1 MNVLKKIVIPRTNI
15 TIGYILT
22 ELEEMAREEFHRLK
36 KVKEKKKRDSDERES
51 RNKKEK
57 PAHMTSNICEICK
70 MDKNYKES
78 ESDLSA
84 MTSTITL
91 KPETEMI
98 SEFQKTSIPSSSR
111 PLQSY
116 INFEN
121 KLKYLKDNINNIIV
135 QAKEFLNKT
144 INSFDT
150 NEFLT
155 MCQKAKLDLEQLL
168 APVDYPKLEN
178 KRLERKLEHLK
189 CHLRE
194 IIDIITEIKQE
205 EVLSTSVKD
214 FIHTC
219 GAVDD
224 KLNINIQAQELELR
238 SNRIRLIELKDI
250 LKGVEKIT
258 ETYKKQDLL
267 SPSVEFFIEACN
279 QMQLKLDQYS
289 DTNSND
295 NIKISNHSKESED
308 FKVDTRNFNACAI
321 CKSTGEYI
329 DKNLDTQGKP
339 DNFISNVN
347 DFVKSSKEV
356 EDCFKSKTPKE
367 LQDLHS
373 NLEEIIKI
381 IMKQKE
387 GEILSQSSEDSTKS
401 FNEIN
406 NVNCNQNKTLRNKE
420 ESLEPP
426 CTSACMMDVNLQEK
440 NLIEKQQTLREKT
453 LIDAPC
459 NLCNELTNLKEP
471 SNTSV
476 CTYCTHPSEN
486 VPTSS
491 KVTEIPSKS
500 QRKSDERAC
509 SLCKKPIKLN
519 TKSQVTETHDNVT
532 TSSESSN
539 CKYFKKEFKKKTKVK
554 RKLKTD
560 GSKWEQRKVT
570 TIKRKKQDS
579 KESSLSDNDDSDD
592 TCEDSFD
599 DDDVKQINICL
610 ITNNIEH
617 GFANFLR
624 LSQSEVLYKDTTIS
638 YPCVKY
644 CLSVDK
650 LICNTHILYSSSS
663 SCSSV
668 TEL

>member
-57 PAHMTSNICEICK
+57 PASNVCGICEIDKYCK
-70 MDKNYKES
+70 DS

-84 MTSTITL
+84 MSSTITL
-91 KPETEMI
+91 KPETGI
-98 SEFQKTSIPSSSR
+98 VSEFQKTSTPSSSR
-111 PLQSY
+111 PLQS
-116 INFEN
+116 NTHFEN
-121 KLKYLKDNINNIIV
+121 KLKFLKDNINNIIV
-135 QAKEFLNKT
+135 QVKEFLNKT

-168 APVDYPKLEN
+168 VPIDYPKLVDE
-178 KRLERKLEHLK
+178 RLERKLEHLK

-194 IIDIITEIKQE
+194 VTDIITEIKQE
-205 EVLSTSVKD
+205 EVLSTSG

-219 GAVDD
+219 GTLDDD
-224 KLNINIQAQELELR
+224 KVNVNIQAQESEQR

-258 ETYKKQDLL
+258 DIYKKQKLL

-279 QMQLKLDQYS
+279 QMQLKLDKYS

-295 NIKISNHSKESED
+295 NIKISNHFKESE
-308 FKVDTRNFNACAI
+308 DTRNFNACAI
-321 CKSTGEYI
+321 CRSNDEYI
-329 DKNLDTQGKP
+329 DKNLNTQGKP
-339 DNFISNVN
+339 DNFISSVN
-347 DFVKSSKEV
+347 HFVRSSKEV
-356 EDCFKSKTPKE
+356 EDYFKTKTPKE
-367 LQDLHS
+367 LQDLQL

-381 IMKQKE
+381 IIKQKE
-387 GEILSQSSEDSTKS
+387 GEILSQSLEDSTKS
-401 FNEIN
+401 FNEIKN
-406 NVNCNQNKTLRNKE
+406 LNCNQNKTLRNKY

-426 CTSACMMDVNLQEK
+426 CTSACTMDVNLQEK
-440 NLIEKQQTLREKT
+440 KLIEKQQSLTEKT

-459 NLCNELTNLKEP
+459 NSCKELTNLKEP

-476 CTYCTHPSEN
+476 CTYYTDPSEN
-486 VPTSS
+486 VCTSS
-491 KVTEIPSKS
+491 TEVPSTS
-500 QRKSDERAC
+500 SDERAC
-509 SLCKKPIKLN
+509 SLCKKPIKSY
-519 TKSQVTETHDNVT
+519 TKSQVPETHDNVT
-532 TSSESSN
+532 TSSEGSN
-539 CKYFKKEFKKKTKVK
+539 YKYFKKEFKKKTKVK

-560 GSKWEQRKVT
+560 GSVWEQRKVT

-579 KESSLSDNDDSDD
+579 KASSLSDNDDSDD

-617 GFANFLR
+617 GFANFLIH
-624 LSQSEVLYKDTTIS
+624 SQSEVLYKDTSIS

-650 LICNTHILYSSSS
+650 FICNTHIYSSSS

>member
-57 PAHMTSNICEICK
+57 PALMTSNICEICK
-70 MDKNYKES
+70 MDTNYKES

-84 MTSTITL
+84 ITSTITL
-91 KPETEMI
+91 KPETEMV

-121 KLKYLKDNINNIIV
+121 KLKCLKDNINNIIV

-168 APVDYPKLEN
+168 APVDYPKLEHE
-178 KRLERKLEHLK
+178 RLERKLEHLK
-189 CHLRE
+189 CHLRK
-194 IIDIITEIKQE
+194 IIDIITEIRQE

-224 KLNINIQAQELELR
+224 KLNNNIQAQELEQR

-258 ETYKKQDLL
+258 DTYKKQDLL
-267 SPSVEFFIEACN
+267 SPSVEFFIQACN

-295 NIKISNHSKESED
+295 NIKILNHSKESED

-321 CKSTGEYI
+321 CKSIGEYI

-356 EDCFKSKTPKE
+356 EDYFKTKTPKE
-367 LQDLHS
+367 LQDLQF

-381 IMKQKE
+381 IIKQKE
-387 GEILSQSSEDSTKS
+387 GEILSQSPEDSTKS
-401 FNEIN
+401 FNEFN
-406 NVNCNQNKTLRNKE
+406 NVNCNQNKTLRNKD
-420 ESLEPP
+420 ESLELP

-440 NLIEKQQTLREKT
+440 KLIEKQQTLREKT

-486 VPTSS
+486 APTSS
-491 KVTEIPSKS
+491 KVTEIPNKS
-500 QRKSDERAC
+500 SDERAC

-539 CKYFKKEFKKKTKVK
+539 CEYFKKEFKKKTKVK

-560 GSKWEQRKVT
+560 GS
-570 TIKRKKQDS
+570 I
-579 KESSLSDNDDSDD
+579 
-592 TCEDSFD
+592 
-599 DDDVKQINICL
+599 
-610 ITNNIEH
+610 
-617 GFANFLR
+617 
-624 LSQSEVLYKDTTIS
+624 
-638 YPCVKY
+638 
-644 CLSVDK
+644 
-650 LICNTHILYSSSS
+650 
-663 SCSSV
+663 
-668 TEL
+668 